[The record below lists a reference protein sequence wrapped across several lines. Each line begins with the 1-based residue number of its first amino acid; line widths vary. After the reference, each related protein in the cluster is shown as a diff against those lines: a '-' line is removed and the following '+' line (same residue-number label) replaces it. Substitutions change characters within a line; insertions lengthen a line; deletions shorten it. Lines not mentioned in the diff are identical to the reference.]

1 MDSFFGIGSMEL
13 VVILI
18 IAGIVMGPERIAQA
32 AKWLGKTT
40 AYFQNVSRGFAL
52 QLRNELDTI
61 DEKGDLR
68 EALKEMQNMQKEVQ
82 NLRREVRGMG
92 KELQGVGSEAE
103 TAVPN
108 SIAPP
113 RPLEGEPAP
122 PPHTNGNGPPRLPQ
136 PLDVADDEQ

>member
-40 AYFQNVSRGFAL
+40 AYFQSVSRGFAL

-82 NLRREVRGMG
+82 SLRREVRGMG

-103 TAVPN
+103 AAVQN

-113 RPLEGEPAP
+113 RPLVEEPTP
-122 PPHTNGNGPPRLPQ
+122 PPHTNGNGLPRLPQ
-136 PLDVADDEQ
+136 PLDVEDD